1 MLVSEVVPGVRDGID
16 ADMGEKLDLERL
28 SPRKLLDLVD
38 EPTYRERER
47 ESERERETG
56 NRTVDKAHEVL
67 QIAGDV
73 PRRPPGNEA
82 LKERGGKQET
92 IGRTK
97 KETDT
102 VRVLLIAQA
111 EPNTK
116 GLEIFLR
123 NLLRGHEVIIE
134 RFPKFEGYV
143 ALGVVRDLYLQRREE
158 EAKDRKGSLAPSS
171 FQLSCHSGRAES
183 LKSSKRLPRWD
194 L

>member
-1 MLVSEVVPGVRDGID
+1 MNQ
-16 ADMGEKLDLERL
+16 
-28 SPRKLLDLVD
+28 
-38 EPTYRERER
+38 PTERERARAR
-47 ESERERETG
+47 ESERERE
-56 NRTVDKAHEVL
+56 RTVDKAHEVL

-134 RFPKFEGYV
+134 RFPRFEGDV

-171 FQLSCHSGRAES
+171 SSFQLSCHSGRTES
-183 LKSSKRLPRWD
+183 LKSSKRLPRSLWATEREVNNIESERPAFFEY

>member
-1 MLVSEVVPGVRDGID
+1 M
-16 ADMGEKLDLERL
+16 
-28 SPRKLLDLVD
+28 
-38 EPTYRERER
+38 PTARGRSLERER
-47 ESERERETG
+47 RKTRDYRE
-56 NRTVDKAHEVL
+56 NK
-67 QIAGDV
+67 
-73 PRRPPGNEA
+73 
-82 LKERGGKQET
+82 
-92 IGRTK
+92 K

-134 RFPKFEGYV
+134 RFPKFEGDV
-143 ALGVVRDLYLQRREE
+143 ALGIVRDLYLQRREE

>member
-1 MLVSEVVPGVRDGID
+1 MLQV
-16 ADMGEKLDLERL
+16 
-28 SPRKLLDLVD
+28 
-38 EPTYRERER
+38 
-47 ESERERETG
+47 
-56 NRTVDKAHEVL
+56 
-67 QIAGDV
+67 AGDV
-73 PRRPPGNEA
+73 PRRPPGNET

-158 EAKDRKGSLAPSS
+158 EAKDRKGVSSS
-171 FQLSCHSGRAES
+171 F
-183 LKSSKRLPRWD
+183 
-194 L
+194 